1 MRRADPATI
10 ASDLRGRCGDRH
22 LLVLC
27 DFDGTLVEFQPDP
40 AAVWLPVHRRLLL
53 RELMARPATTLGLV
67 SGRRLDDV
75 RARAGLG
82 SDVYA
87 AGLHGL
93 EIEGGG
99 AVFVHPQLTG
109 TRALVRGM
117 TVSLAAA
124 IDGHPGAFIED
135 KELSLAVH
143 YRDVPE
149 SQHED
154 VISAFDLITRSV
166 IETGRLRVMHGACVL
181 ELLPDI
187 PWNKGDAVRWI
198 AEHAAG
204 RLGRVFPVY
213 FGDDVTDEDAL
224 RAVAKQGL
232 GIASSARVTSGEYLV
247 DGPAGVEAVIR
258 ALLAPAPAATIR

>member
-1 MRRADPATI
+1 MRRADPSLI
-10 ASDLRGRCGDRH
+10 ASDLLARCGDRH

-27 DFDGTLVEFQPDP
+27 DFDGTLVEFKTDP
-40 AAVWLPVHRRLLL
+40 AAVWLPEHRRSLL
-53 RELMARPATTLGLV
+53 RELMVRPRTTLGLV
-67 SGRRLDDV
+67 SGRRLEDV

-82 SDVYA
+82 TDLYA

-99 AVFVHPQLTG
+99 AVFVHPQLENART
-109 TRALVRGM
+109 LVRGM

-124 IDGHPGAFIED
+124 VQHHPGAFIED

-143 YRDVPE
+143 YRDVPTE
-149 SQHED
+149 AHED
-154 VISAFDLITRSV
+154 IIAAFDLIVRPAVES
-166 IETGRLRVMHGACVL
+166 GRLRVMHGACVL

-204 RLGRVFPVY
+204 RLGRVFPIY

-224 RAVAKQGL
+224 RAVAAHGVAV
-232 GIASSARVTSGEYLV
+232 ASSDRVTSGEYLV

-258 ALLAPAPAATIR
+258 ALLAPPPPPAIR